1 MTPVPA
7 FAISRALLACACVI
21 GLSASCLAQGSAP
34 TPAGMTVTVTKA
46 TRGCFT
52 DTIQASGF
60 LVPREEILVRPDVEG
75 MQVTQIIVEDGDRV
89 TSGQVLARL
98 ARPEGQGSGTGTVR
112 APAAGIVNFRYIKV
126 GMMASARAEPLFRIV
141 ANGDLELL
149 ADVPATRITKLASG
163 QVARIEV
170 AGVGDASGRV
180 RFVAP
185 QINSNTQLG
194 RVQVSVDGDDKLRVG
209 AYARAII
216 EVGRSCG
223 ATVPLSAVLFGP
235 EGAVVQVVRDDRI
248 ETRRIRVG
256 LLSGGKAEI
265 REGLSEGD
273 LVVARAG
280 TFLREGDRV
289 RPVQAEQ
296 ATSSTGR

>member
-1 MTPVPA
+1 MTPV
-7 FAISRALLACACVI
+7 FAISRAVVACASMI
-21 GLSASCLAQGSAP
+21 GLSAACLAQGGAP
-34 TPAGMTVTVTKA
+34 TPAGMAVTVTKA

-52 DTIQASGF
+52 DSIQASGF

-75 MQVTQIIVEDGDRV
+75 LQVSQIIVEDGDRV

-98 ARPEGQGSGTGTVR
+98 ARPDGGAATATVR
-112 APAAGIVNFRYIKV
+112 SPAAGIVNFRYVRV

-141 ANGDLELL
+141 ANGDIELMG
-149 ADVPATRITKLASG
+149 DVPATRITKLASG

-170 AGVGDASGRV
+170 PGVGEVGGRV

-194 RVQVSVDGDDKLRVG
+194 RVQVSVDGDDRLRVG

-223 ATVPLSAVLFGP
+223 ATIPLSAVLYGP

-248 ETRRIRVG
+248 ETRRVRVG

-265 REGLSEGD
+265 REGLSDGD

-280 TFLREGDRV
+280 AFLREGDRV
-289 RPVQAEQ
+289 RPMLEQ
-296 ATSSTGR
+296 TSRPTRSLDN